1 MGKKEWEWMRQEV
14 KEGRDLKDKTQQ
26 QYDDYYSRK
35 SQGDSMK
42 IVVWAVI
49 LFGCLGFWYLLF
61 NGIFG

>member
-1 MGKKEWEWMRQEV
+1 MKQEWDWMDYQKEE
-14 KEGRDLKDKTQQ
+14 KGLKNKTQQ

-42 IVVWAVI
+42 VIFWAGLV
-49 LFGCLGFWYLLF
+49 LACFGFWYFLF